1 MAFSGGSSPGRL
13 LRLLSAS
20 TTVDWARVHVFQVD
34 ERMAPS
40 GSSDRNETQLRS
52 LFLDVVRQSG
62 DHTHLVGVGHGRD
75 AEVVAGE
82 YAATLMEFTGGVLDV
97 VHLGLGDDG
106 HTASLVPGDA
116 LLGETSLLVGATSP
130 YRGFRRV
137 SLTYPAL
144 AAARH
149 VAWFVVGAS
158 KAGPVEKLL
167 VSDPSIPAGRVAARN
182 EMVFTDEAA
191 NPGRSGW

>member
-1 MAFSGGSSPGRL
+1 M
-13 LRLLSAS
+13 
-20 TTVDWARVHVFQVD
+20 FQVD
-34 ERMAPS
+34 ERMAPR

-52 LFLDVVRQSG
+52 LFLDVVRQPG
-62 DHTHLVGVGHGRD
+62 DHTHLVRVGQGRD
-75 AEVVAGE
+75 AELVARE
-82 YAATLMEFTGGVLDV
+82 YAATLRESTGGELDV

-182 EMVFTDEAA
+182 EMIFTDVAA
-191 NPGRSGW
+191 NPGSSRS